1 MRMSVVVALLLGA
14 AVGLGACSQTPDAD
28 TERVRVLREAASYL
42 WSKQADDGG
51 WHSETHGLL
60 RGGETWTAFVAYYLF
75 QVPDSVFP
83 VPIERREHALDF
95 IREHISERG
104 ILGVS
109 DPTVL
114 EYPNYATS
122 YALRILNRW
131 GARSDSVH
139 IARMNGYLLDQQYVE
154 DRGISAEHPAYG
166 AWGFGET
173 NLPVGEVGH
182 VDLSHTRRVLE
193 ALAEAGVRG
202 EHKSRARRFLLM
214 LQKHPG
220 DPRPQPQARPGDPR
234 PPYDGGFYASTVSV
248 GLNKGGPVSDSTGHP
263 YYPSYATTTSDGLL
277 ALLAAGVPRDDE
289 RVTKAIEWLK
299 AHDDLARVQGIPT
312 NPSQWELI
320 MFYYHLLVRS
330 EAYEAMGLEGAWR
343 DAMGSMLAERQQP
356 DGSFSNPLGSPN
368 KEDDP
373 ILATAMV
380 IGTLL
385 NTLP

>member
-1 MRMSVVVALLLGA
+1 MAALLMGA
-14 AVGLGACSQTPDAD
+14 AAGLAGCSNSRGPDA
-28 TERVRVLREAASYL
+28 ERVRVLRDAASYL

-60 RGGETWTAFVAYYLF
+60 RGGETWKVFVAHYLL
-75 QVPDSVFP
+75 QVPDSIFSVP
-83 VPIERREHALDF
+83 VDRREHVMAF
-95 IREHISERG
+95 IREHINEQG
-104 ILGVS
+104 VVGVS

-122 YALRILNRW
+122 YALRVLKYW
-131 GARSDSVH
+131 GAPDDSLY
-139 IARMNGYLLDQQYVE
+139 IARMGRYLLGQQYTE

-173 NLPVGEVGH
+173 SLPVGEVGH

-193 ALAEAGVRG
+193 ALAEAGLRA
-202 EHKSRARRFLLM
+202 EHNASVRRFLMM

-220 DPRPQPQARPGDPR
+220 DPRNQPGAEPESFR
-234 PPYDGGFYASTVSV
+234 PPFDGGFYASTVSL
-248 GLNKGGPVSDSTGHP
+248 GLNKGGLAADTAGHT

-289 RVTKAIEWLK
+289 RVASALAWLR
-299 AHDDLARVQGIPT
+299 AHDDLTRVQGIPP
-312 NPSQWELI
+312 NPSQWELV

-330 EAYEAMGLEGAWR
+330 EAYEAMDVEGSWR
-343 DAMGSMLAERQQP
+343 EEMTSILAERQRP
-356 DGSFSNPLGSPN
+356 DGSFLNPLGSPN

-373 ILATAMV
+373 ILATAMA

-385 NTLP
+385 KTLQ